1 MKKIYSL
8 ISNRKAF
15 SLGIA
20 VLLMATGVN
29 VYIPLVVKD
38 LFNKFADNQNFI
50 SSVYVLAILLM
61 FNVLILTSGNAIL
74 GVVGEKS
81 VLFFRESLVRGV
93 ESLKVKTAQN
103 YDTVEIA
110 NHITNDSEILG
121 KITSDTLPSIITS
134 TASWGASIAMLFFID
149 WRMTILI
156 LIGALS
162 IGLVIKIIGAKM
174 SVVAKAFR
182 NQLANLTSKI
192 AHSIQSRLDIKIND
206 AEEWF
211 SKKVENDNKVLYQ
224 TSITGIKYRVTLLP
238 IINGILMALLVPVA
252 GIGLYEIKVGIL
264 TVGSLISF
272 VMYLYQL
279 ITPTLTLSSAIGDFA
294 TEQGSLNKVLEL
306 RQEFKDNE
314 ESNKDTLVLD
324 DTSVI
329 NVKGVSVKYEQTT
342 ILKDV
347 TFDLERGKVSVLV
360 GPSGIGKTSL
370 IKALLK
376 VNEVAKGAIL
386 IGNINIKDVSV
397 QELYCHIGYVGQF
410 PFIVEG
416 VSVADNL
423 RLGHDEI
430 TDLDMEKALNDVG
443 LLSELQEKGGLD
455 YVIETRESLSGG
467 QLQRLAIARALI
479 SAQDILILDEVTSAL
494 DETNE
499 KVILELIDSL
509 KNDYL
514 IVQISHRNQVIK
526 LADSVVDIEKFR
538 S

>member
-8 ISNRKAF
+8 ISNRKVF

-61 FNVLILTSGNAIL
+61 FNVLILTSGNAIP

-156 LIGALS
+156 LIVALS

>member
-156 LIGALS
+156 LIGALL

-455 YVIETRESLSGG
+455 YVVETRESLSGG

>member
-156 LIGALS
+156 LIGALL

>member
-1 MKKIYSL
+1 
-8 ISNRKAF
+8 
-15 SLGIA
+15 
-20 VLLMATGVN
+20 
-29 VYIPLVVKD
+29 
-38 LFNKFADNQNFI
+38 
-50 SSVYVLAILLM
+50 
-61 FNVLILTSGNAIL
+61 
-74 GVVGEKS
+74 
-81 VLFFRESLVRGV
+81 
-93 ESLKVKTAQN
+93 
-103 YDTVEIA
+103 
-110 NHITNDSEILG
+110 
-121 KITSDTLPSIITS
+121 
-134 TASWGASIAMLFFID
+134 
-149 WRMTILI
+149 
-156 LIGALS
+156 
-162 IGLVIKIIGAKM
+162 
-174 SVVAKAFR
+174 
-182 NQLANLTSKI
+182 
-192 AHSIQSRLDIKIND
+192 
-206 AEEWF
+206 
-211 SKKVENDNKVLYQ
+211 
-224 TSITGIKYRVTLLP
+224 
-238 IINGILMALLVPVA
+238 MALLVPVA

>member
-74 GVVGEKS
+74 GVVSEKS

-238 IINGILMALLVPVA
+238 IINGILMALLVLVA

-306 RQEFKDNE
+306 QQEFKDNE

-329 NVKGVSVKYEQTT
+329 NFKGVSVKYEQTT

-430 TDLDMEKALNDVG
+430 TDLDMEKALNDIG

-455 YVIETRESLSGG
+455 YVIKTRESLSGG